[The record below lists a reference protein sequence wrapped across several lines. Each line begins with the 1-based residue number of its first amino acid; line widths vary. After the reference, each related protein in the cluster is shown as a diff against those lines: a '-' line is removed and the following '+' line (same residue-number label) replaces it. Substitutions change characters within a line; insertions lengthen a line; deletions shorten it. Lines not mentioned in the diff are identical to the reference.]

1 MKLLMENWREYLN
14 EKKNP
19 RIPRK
24 KGQPAKSKKH
34 SDLYTDEDPKGTIH
48 GLGYKD
54 EATARA
60 SVSKIKKSSRSHAH
74 KTQAAIAMEQRAK
87 AAGKS
92 KEAAIFR
99 KFIEQ
104 QKKKTKAKNKT
115 KNENITLNEISVF
128 EKDAAVNTILDKM
141 GKSEFYPEVDD
152 ARVFVNRQAA
162 MLMARVPMVWRM
174 IKTINQDPDIT
185 EQDVL
190 EILLQRALK
199 GRTFEALTKSE
210 RDYMKKY
217 GLKYPE
223 EPEEEPVEIP
233 SYSREDIPPELMDA
247 GTQVFVPSYAKREG
261 IIKENV
267 GKENKVALADALLSL
282 ALNANMQGG
291 IGPQVLFK
299 MSEQELKQQIQI
311 HNHRKDEISDEAL
324 YNYIRG

>member
-1 MKLLMENWREYLN
+1 MENWREYLN

-60 SVSKIKKSSRSHAH
+60 SVSKIRNSSRSHAH

-87 AAGKS
+87 AGGKT

-115 KNENITLNEISVF
+115 KNEQVTLNEISVF
-128 EKDAAVNTILDKM
+128 EKDAAVNTVLSRL
-141 GKSEFYPEVDD
+141 GSSEHYPKIDD
-152 ARVFVNRQAA
+152 AKVFLNRQAS
-162 MLMARVPMVWRM
+162 MLMIRVPMVHQM
-174 IKTINQDPDIT
+174 IRVINQDLSIT

-199 GRTFEALTKSE
+199 GRTYEALTKSE
-210 RDYMKKY
+210 QEYMNKY

-223 EPEEEPVEIP
+223 EPEEKPELP

-247 GTQVFVPSYAKREG
+247 GTQVFVPDYAKKESIIRESS
-261 IIKENV
+261 
-267 GKENKVALADALLSL
+267 GKESNVAIADALLSL
-282 ALNANMQGG
+282 AMNAFLQSNIPPGQ
-291 IGPQVLFK
+291 LFK
-299 MSEQELKQQIQI
+299 LGDEELIQQIKT
-311 HNHRKDEISDEAL
+311 HNHRKDEASDQEL
-324 YNYIRG
+324 YNYIRS

>member
-1 MKLLMENWREYLN
+1 MENWRQYL
-14 EKKNP
+14 
-19 RIPRK
+19 
-24 KGQPAKSKKH
+24 
-34 SDLYTDEDPKGTIH
+34 T
-48 GLGYKD
+48 
-54 EATARA
+54 
-60 SVSKIKKSSRSHAH
+60 
-74 KTQAAIAMEQRAK
+74 
-87 AAGKS
+87 
-92 KEAAIFR
+92 
-99 KFIEQ
+99 
-104 QKKKTKAKNKT
+104 
-115 KNENITLNEISVF
+115 EISVF
-128 EKDAAVNTILDKM
+128 EKDAAVNTVLDRM

-162 MLMARVPMVWRM
+162 MLMARVPMVWQM
-174 IKTINQDPDIT
+174 IKVINQDPDIT

-210 RDYMKKY
+210 QEYMEKY

-223 EPEEEPVEIP
+223 EKEEEEIEIP
-233 SYSREDIPPELMDA
+233 QYTREDIPPEMMDA

-261 IIKENV
+261 LIREGKDKED
-267 GKENKVALADALLSL
+267 KVTVADALLSL

-311 HNHRKDEISDEAL
+311 HNHRKDEISDEEL

>member
-1 MKLLMENWREYLN
+1 MKLLMENWRQYL
-14 EKKNP
+14 
-19 RIPRK
+19 
-24 KGQPAKSKKH
+24 
-34 SDLYTDEDPKGTIH
+34 T
-48 GLGYKD
+48 
-54 EATARA
+54 
-60 SVSKIKKSSRSHAH
+60 
-74 KTQAAIAMEQRAK
+74 
-87 AAGKS
+87 
-92 KEAAIFR
+92 
-99 KFIEQ
+99 
-104 QKKKTKAKNKT
+104 
-115 KNENITLNEISVF
+115 EISVF
-128 EKDAAVNTILDKM
+128 EKDAAVNTVLDRM

-162 MLMARVPMVWRM
+162 MLMARVPMVWQM
-174 IKTINQDPDIT
+174 IKVINQDPDIT

-210 RDYMKKY
+210 QEYMEKY

-223 EPEEEPVEIP
+223 EKEEEEIEIP
-233 SYSREDIPPELMDA
+233 QYTREDIPPEMMDA

-261 IIKENV
+261 LIREGKDKED
-267 GKENKVALADALLSL
+267 KVTVADALLSL

-311 HNHRKDEISDEAL
+311 HNHRKDEISDEEL

>member
-1 MKLLMENWREYLN
+1 MKLLMENWRQYL
-14 EKKNP
+14 
-19 RIPRK
+19 
-24 KGQPAKSKKH
+24 
-34 SDLYTDEDPKGTIH
+34 T
-48 GLGYKD
+48 
-54 EATARA
+54 
-60 SVSKIKKSSRSHAH
+60 
-74 KTQAAIAMEQRAK
+74 
-87 AAGKS
+87 
-92 KEAAIFR
+92 
-99 KFIEQ
+99 
-104 QKKKTKAKNKT
+104 
-115 KNENITLNEISVF
+115 EISVF
-128 EKDAAVNTILDKM
+128 EKDAAVNTVLDRM

-162 MLMARVPMVWRM
+162 MLMARVPMVWQM
-174 IKTINQDPDIT
+174 IKVINQDPDIT

-210 RDYMKKY
+210 QEYMEKY

-223 EPEEEPVEIP
+223 EKVEEEIEIP
-233 SYSREDIPPELMDA
+233 QYTREDIPPEMMDA

-261 IIKENV
+261 LIREGEDKED
-267 GKENKVALADALLSL
+267 KVTLADALLSL

-311 HNHRKDEISDEAL
+311 HNHRKDEISDEEL